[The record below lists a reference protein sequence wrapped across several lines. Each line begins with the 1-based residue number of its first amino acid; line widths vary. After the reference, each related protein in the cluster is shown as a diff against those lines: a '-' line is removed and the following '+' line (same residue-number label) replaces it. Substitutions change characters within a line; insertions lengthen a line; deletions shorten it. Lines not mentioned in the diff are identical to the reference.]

1 MTLAPP
7 AGSARGW
14 PKSEAQGVLMLVTY
28 TYLFTLF
35 SPLSVSILY
44 LSLCLSTICL
54 SLSLSPVYTTCRHQL
69 GHDTSPPLHP
79 TPPFP
84 LLLFM

>member
-7 AGSARGW
+7 VGSARGG

-35 SPLSVSILY
+35 SPLCLYPLSVSLSHYY
-44 LSLCLSTICL
+44 LPL
-54 SLSLSPVYTTCRHQL
+54 SLSCIHNMQASART
-69 GHDTSPPLHP
+69 
-79 TPPFP
+79 
-84 LLLFM
+84 